1 MNYTVTARVAML
13 TSANYNAKNGIY
25 VPLNDNNMVWVMPF
39 KSYRDFRAWYL
50 RADDSS
56 KIFHQ
61 IWFGPGYTYNS
72 MSDVATRLAK
82 EFDQLNDMNY
92 YRLVNKDS
100 NLDLAHPIEL
110 DYMWTPDH
118 VVKIKASWH
127 ERNKKNLVCHS
138 LL

>member
-1 MNYTVTARVAML
+1 
-13 TSANYNAKNGIY
+13 
-25 VPLNDNNMVWVMPF
+25 MPF

-82 EFDQLNDMNY
+82 EFDQLNDIDY
-92 YRLVNKDS
+92 YRLVNNDS
-100 NLDLAHPIEL
+100 ILDLIHPIEL
-110 DYMWTPDH
+110 DYTWTFDH
-118 VVKIKASWH
+118 VVKITAPWY

>member
-1 MNYTVTARVAML
+1 MNHTVTARVAML
-13 TSANYNAKNGIY
+13 TSANYDAKNGIF
-25 VPLNDNNMVWVMPF
+25 VSLNNHETVWVKPF

-50 RADDSS
+50 KADDSS
-56 KIFHQ
+56 KIFDQ

-72 MSDVATRLAK
+72 MSDVATWLAK
-82 EFDQLNDMNY
+82 EFDWLNDVNY

-110 DYMWTPDH
+110 DYTWTPDH
-118 VVKIKASWH
+118 VVKIKAPWY

>member
-1 MNYTVTARVAML
+1 MNVIARAAALL
-13 TSANYNAKNGIY
+13 TSANYNTKNEIF
-25 VPLNDNNMVWVMPF
+25 VSLNNYEVVWVKPF

-50 RADDSS
+50 KADNSS
-56 KIFHQ
+56 KIFDQ

-82 EFDQLNDMNY
+82 EFDQLNDVDY
-92 YRLVNKDS
+92 YRLVNKD
-100 NLDLAHPIEL
+100 NLLDLMHPIEL
-110 DYMWTPDH
+110 DYTWTFDH
-118 VVKIKASWH
+118 VVKITAPWY

>member
-82 EFDQLNDMNY
+82 EFDQLNNIDY
-92 YRLVNKDS
+92 YRLVN
-100 NLDLAHPIEL
+100 NNGILDLIHPIEL
-110 DYMWTPDH
+110 DYTWTFDH
-118 VVKIKASWH
+118 VVKITAPLY

>member
-13 TSANYNAKNGIY
+13 TSTNYNAKNGIY
-25 VPLNDNNMVWVMPF
+25 VPLNNNNMVWVMPF

-82 EFDQLNDMNY
+82 EFDQLNNIDY
-92 YRLVNKDS
+92 YRLVNNDGI
-100 NLDLAHPIEL
+100 LDLIHPIEL
-110 DYMWTPDH
+110 NYTWTFDH
-118 VVKIKASWH
+118 VVKITAPWY